1 MTTIAAIISSLL
13 LVFAAFPHPSH
24 ALMISGDPLASTEGL
39 TNFTGSLTYTVT
51 SPTAATLMVNLT
63 NTTPA
68 GGGFITAFAFNNPG
82 NTISNVTLGLSTISP
97 GSPTFNFAT
106 LLGGSGFNNGVSAPP
121 FGDFDIGLTTNGNWL
136 AGGNENKGIPVTQ
149 TGIFG
154 FSLFGSNLTTL
165 DEASFVSELSNNP
178 GGGGAQFFAVRFR
191 GITIGAGSDKVPAAG
206 GPETPIPEPG
216 TLLLIG
222 SGLVGLGAGAW
233 RRKKH

>member
-1 MTTIAAIISSLL
+1 MQTFYTVMIIDD
-13 LVFAAFPHPSH
+13 
-24 ALMISGDPLASTEGL
+24 DPLTRESYEALLEL
-39 TNFTGSLTYTVT
+39 E
-51 SPTAATLMVNLT
+51 
-63 NTTPA
+63 
-68 GGGFITAFAFNNPG
+68 
-82 NTISNVTLGLSTISP
+82 GLSTVAAS
-97 GSPTFNFAT
+97 
-106 LLGGSGFNNGVSAPP
+106 NGAEAILWLESNTASR
-121 FGDFDIGLTTNGNWL
+121 DFDIGLTTNGNWL